1 MLCEKI
7 VYTEE
12 YGGTIDLLTG
22 FEDFPSNI
30 DYDDEFHT
38 YRLNGKLI
46 PSVTQLLDDGEYKN
60 VDEKILEYARKKGT
74 LVHKEIQE
82 YLEENKKGIT
92 SEFYEFIRLYK
103 KESKKFKEKAIF
115 DYKTFAVATPKKRE
129 KCYRQIKMYAD
140 AVKQM
145 TGEEVE
151 HFYMIHLPHKKPGRI
166 YDLKEEFENA

>member
-38 YRLNGKLI
+38 YRLNGKII

-92 SEFYEFIRLYK
+92 NEFYEFMRLYK
-103 KESKKFKEKAIF
+103 KESKKFKPVPVRGTTEAANPYFWSYQSVEGAPKYMRGCKGSSISSAPPLTSR
-115 DYKTFAVATPKKRE
+115 DLSGTKT
-129 KCYRQIKMYAD
+129 
-140 AVKQM
+140 AVK
-145 TGEEVE
+145 
-151 HFYMIHLPHKKPGRI
+151 IRAASKS
-166 YDLKEEFENA
+166 